1 MMKQI
6 SDQMPELS
14 VIVPVYNSANIFP
27 ELYQRL
33 IAVLEP
39 AFPAFEI
46 ITVLDGCRDGSFDV
60 ISEKARKDPRLKVIE
75 FSRNFGH
82 QAALTAGLDHA
93 RGRWVAIID
102 DDLEDPPEMLPEF
115 VAKARE
121 GFDVVYGLRRKRKRS
136 LVYRALYRFFYRVSG
151 MLMDIDIPND
161 AGDFCVMSARVRE
174 ILTEM
179 PESNRYLRG
188 LRAWSGF
195 KQIGVEY
202 ERSKRFSDE
211 SGYSLGKYFQLAFN
225 GIFSF
230 SYLPLKYVTVF
241 GLVIAV
247 ISLEQIGQ
255 IIYRKLSGEFE
266 DVPGWAYLA
275 VAVLFLS
282 GVQLLAVGIIGEY
295 IARIYDEVK
304 RRPKYIV
311 KTKMNVKGKPL
322 DESDWR

>member
-1 MMKQI
+1 
-6 SDQMPELS
+6 
-14 VIVPVYNSANIFP
+14 
-27 ELYQRL
+27 
-33 IAVLEP
+33 
-39 AFPAFEI
+39 
-46 ITVLDGCRDGSFDV
+46 
-60 ISEKARKDPRLKVIE
+60 
-75 FSRNFGH
+75 
-82 QAALTAGLDHA
+82 
-93 RGRWVAIID
+93 
-102 DDLEDPPEMLPEF
+102 
-115 VAKARE
+115 
-121 GFDVVYGLRRKRKRS
+121 
-136 LVYRALYRFFYRVSG
+136 
-151 MLMDIDIPND
+151 MDIDIPND

-255 IIYRKLSGEFE
+255 IIYGKLSGEFV